1 MRITLGLAATASL
14 CLLAGCNGGAANNSA
29 TAANGSAPAGQSTPI
44 KAATP
49 ERRAA
54 QIRACVDAM
63 RGQLPTSTDPNA
75 FCTCTIDKM
84 LTNGTAQRNA
94 IIQCADEMHIQLQQ
108 G

>member
-1 MRITLGLAATASL
+1 MRITLGLAAIAPL

-29 TAANGSAPAGQSTPI
+29 TAPASAPAGTSTPV

-63 RGQLPTSTDPNA
+63 RGQLPAGTDPNA
-75 FCTCTIDKM
+75 FCGCTIDKM